1 MRVLFF
7 DFKLEIELNT
17 LLDFSFA
24 DTFRDEYSGNNSDIY
39 STYGF
44 TEYI

>member
-1 MRVLFF
+1 MRKMRVLFL

-24 DTFRDEYSGNNSDIY
+24 GNNSEIY